1 MLTYRYL
8 IVYYILNFIERMI
21 EMLDTLN
28 LETALFSTQQIYEL
42 QNAVINIFGKDDIKH
57 HLIKKEKKCSQN
69 QTVWSTAGF
78 FSSGILDFSIK
89 HKYYPNAISVSAKFK
104 PAIVLHNEQSKVAL
118 SSMEDYTNALSSF
131 DSFIGTV
138 NSHLHSFRLP
148 LGIYWNVSR
157 IDYAFQYSTPYYE
170 LLLYILN
177 KGAAMAD
184 NLGYKTSAYY
194 SNTCRNINIYDK
206 TVQQNLS
213 AVDGEHLIRFEVQC
227 KRKALEH
234 MAEKYHWE
242 RLSIY
247 HVWDDVIAKKTVI
260 NAVKLLIGKH
270 DFFNLDTAEDIVRSN
285 FNTKKADNILCFL
298 KKTRYNKA
306 KLKSL
311 LSGKME
317 GYSPD
322 YIRKSIR
329 PALNKV
335 GIAPILIPSCY
346 HISILE
352 NPYVQLQK
360 L

>member
-1 MLTYRYL
+1 
-8 IVYYILNFIERMI
+8 
-21 EMLDTLN
+21 MLDTLN

-311 LSGKME
+311 LSGKMQ